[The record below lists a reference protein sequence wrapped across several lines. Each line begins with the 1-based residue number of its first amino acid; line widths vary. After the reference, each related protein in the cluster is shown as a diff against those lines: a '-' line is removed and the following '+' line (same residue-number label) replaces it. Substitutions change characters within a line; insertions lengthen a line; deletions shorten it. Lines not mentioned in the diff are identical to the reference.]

1 MAPQFKPVLDGAKLT
16 GGDIF
21 PDGTDD
27 KTIKSTPYITLKA
40 ENNTVAC
47 DEEIHPT
54 V

>member
-1 MAPQFKPVLDGAKLT
+1 MLDRAKLT

-27 KTIKSTPYITLKA
+27 KTIKTTPYITLKA
-40 ENNTVAC
+40 ENNTVARQ
-47 DEEIHPT
+47 EEIHLA